1 MCDRIARTPESG
13 VALGLQAPSQR
24 TALRELTDSRARLF
38 GAADRE
44 RRKLERDLH
53 EGAQQRL
60 MGIQIKLRL
69 AQQRL
74 GDEALEGIADDTA
87 QLVEELRSLA
97 HALYPQALR
106 DFGLADAL
114 RAYAMTAAR
123 IPVEIDDEGIGR
135 CAGTVEA
142 AIYFCAI
149 EAVNGATERAAITLG
164 RDRTRVRFAI
174 AGDGVENADGNGMRD
189 RIGAVGGE
197 LEVISAS
204 GRPTIVRGTVPV
216 GEDAP

>member
-1 MCDRIARTPESG
+1 MCDRLGRRIARTHGSG
-13 VALGLQAPSQR
+13 VALALNEPS
-24 TALRELTDSRARLF
+24 LRELTDSRARLF

-44 RRKLERDLH
+44 RRKLERELH
-53 EGAQQRL
+53 DGPQQRL

-74 GDEALEGIADDTA
+74 KDEALEGIADDAA
-87 QLVEELRSLA
+87 QLVEDLRSLA

-114 RAYAMTAAR
+114 RAFAMTAAR
-123 IPVEIDDEGIGR
+123 IPIEIDDEGIGR
-135 CAGTVEA
+135 CADTVEA

-149 EAVNGATERAAITLG
+149 EAVNEATERAAITLG
-164 RDRTRVRFAI
+164 RDARGVRFAI
-174 AGDGVENADGNGMRD
+174 AGDGVEKADGIGMRD

-204 GRPTIVRGTVPV
+204 GRHTIVRGIVPV
-216 GEDAP
+216 GEGVP